1 MSRIIVIGGT
11 GHIGTY
17 LVPALVDQG
26 HDVVSVSR
34 GLAKSYI
41 HNTAW
46 DRVEQV
52 TVDRQEEEKAG
63 TFVNRIVDLKP
74 DIVIDLI
81 SFNLAS
87 TRPLVEALRGKIEH
101 FLHCSTLWVYGH
113 TAAVPAGED
122 EPLNPFGEYGIDKA
136 EIEKWLMHE
145 ARTTGFPATIFR
157 PGQIVGEGW
166 TPITPLA
173 NDKAAVFS
181 KMARGEEIVLP
192 NLGLETVN
200 HVHAA
205 DISQLIQRAIT
216 NRSVAIGETF
226 NAVSDTA
233 LNLRGYAETIFT
245 WFGFEPKIAYV
256 PYEEWMKLQP
266 TPEEAHHSWEHFARS
281 SCLSIEKARR
291 KLGYEPAYSS
301 ISGVKESITWLI
313 ENGKVEKPKAW
324 R

>member
-1 MSRIIVIGGT
+1 MPKIIVIGGT

-26 HDVVSVSR
+26 HEVVSISR
-34 GLAKSYI
+34 GLAKSYT
-41 HNTAW
+41 HSTAW

-52 TVDRQEEEKAG
+52 TLDRHAEEKARS
-63 TFVNRIVDLKP
+63 FVNRIVDLKP

-87 TRPLVEALRGKIEH
+87 TQPLVEALHGKIEH

-113 TAAVPAGED
+113 TTAVPAGED
-122 EPLNPFGEYGIDKA
+122 EPLNPFGEYGIHKA
-136 EIEKWLMHE
+136 EIEKWLMHK

-166 TPITPLA
+166 IPISPLG
-173 NDKAAVFS
+173 NDQAAVFS
-181 KMARGEEIVLP
+181 KMARGEEIILP

-205 DISQLIQRAIT
+205 DISQLIQRTIT
-216 NRSVAIGETF
+216 HRSVAIGETF

-233 LNLRGYAETIFT
+233 LNLRGYAETLFK
-245 WFGFEPKIAYV
+245 WFGFEPNISYA
-256 PYEEWMKLQP
+256 PYKEWMALQP

-291 KLGYEPAYSS
+291 TLGYEPAYSS
-301 ISGVKESITWLI
+301 IAGVKESIAWLI
-313 ENGKVEKPKAW
+313 KNGTVEKPKAW
-324 R
+324 H